1 MSQLNSSYK
10 RWSLDCHDV
19 SVEILEDLGVS
30 AIEDDS
36 CSNNSSVKKLT
47 VTNKP
52 EKLDKFDKKSDQL
65 EQGVKR
71 KAEHSPIHFADSP
84 DDEEEEEDSNDSFS
98 LCKRRRIEAPLGQ
111 YGFSKLSDEIMLCV
125 FKWLPKSTVAKCAQV
140 SKRWK
145 RLSYDEVLWKRL
157 DLSGSCLK
165 PTILGTVLLRG
176 TQVLRLAKSE
186 VPPSNPRFKIHL
198 IHQPIIWTRF
208 AIQSIPKK
216 HLLIIYVPVF
226 VTSSISIWACQQY
239 RQKVSITIENGY
251 NILSF

>member
-52 EKLDKFDKKSDQL
+52 EKLDKFDKKSDLL

-186 VPPSNPRFKIHL
+186 ICDPVYPQETPPHHLCPSFRNLQYLDLSMSAISTEGIH
-198 IHQPIIWTRF
+198 H
-208 AIQSIPKK
+208 
-216 HLLIIYVPVF
+216 Y
-226 VTSSISIWACQQY
+226 
-239 RQKVSITIENGY
+239 
-251 NILSF
+251 